1 MRAGLAS
8 TAARSLRA
16 EGWNVW
22 SVGDAPQRDLN
33 RTRIIAQTG
42 HDEWNGALAKS
53 LGVSPEKVEASVGD
67 LLTDFTIIVGED
79 FANSKPAQQAHR

>member
-1 MRAGLAS
+1 MAPV
-8 TAARSLRA
+8 
-16 EGWNVW
+16 EW

-33 RTRIIAQTG
+33 RTRIITQTG
-42 HDEWNGALAKS
+42 RDEWNGPLAKT

-79 FANSKPAQQAHR
+79 FAKGRTAQQAHR